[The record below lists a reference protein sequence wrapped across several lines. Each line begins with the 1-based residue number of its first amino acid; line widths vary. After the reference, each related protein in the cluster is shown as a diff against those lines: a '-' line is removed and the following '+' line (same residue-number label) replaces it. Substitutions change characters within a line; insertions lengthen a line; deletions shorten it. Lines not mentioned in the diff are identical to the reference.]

1 MKALVNFLKLTLI
14 GGLLIVLPI
23 WVTLLLLLQGIKAA
37 VAMLLPIAKLLP
49 QRLVHQEITA
59 LMLLLLICFVVGS
72 LVRLGP
78 IQRVREWLAQHIF
91 ERLPGFGLMRAM
103 ARQLAGEK
111 GEQTF
116 QPALVEIEEALV
128 PAFI

>member
-23 WVTLLLLLQGIKAA
+23 WVTLLLLLKGIKAA

-49 QRLVHQEITA
+49 QRIVDEKITA
-59 LMLLLLICFVVGS
+59 LILLLLICFVVGL

-78 IQRVREWLAQHIF
+78 IQRVRE
-91 ERLPGFGLMRAM
+91 
-103 ARQLAGEK
+103 
-111 GEQTF
+111 
-116 QPALVEIEEALV
+116 
-128 PAFI
+128 